1 MLVNTNMKF
10 FVSSV
15 IFRNKGRW
23 DKDQEMEEILQS
35 LEKYIIADD
44 SYVSVLDGGELSND
58 RVKDAIE
65 SQNIAKEE
73 SKHLISF

>member
-1 MLVNTNMKF
+1 
-10 FVSSV
+10 
-15 IFRNKGRW
+15 
-23 DKDQEMEEILQS
+23 MEEILQS

-44 SYVSVLDGGELSND
+44 SYVSVLDGGALSND

-65 SQNIAKEE
+65 SQNNAKEE